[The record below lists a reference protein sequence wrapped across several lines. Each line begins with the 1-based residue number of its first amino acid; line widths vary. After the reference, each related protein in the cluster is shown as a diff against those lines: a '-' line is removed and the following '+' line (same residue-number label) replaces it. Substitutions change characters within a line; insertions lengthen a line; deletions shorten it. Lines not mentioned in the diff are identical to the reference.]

1 MCLGPRG
8 FSSVGSTRVDIC
20 LHDSGYRGLRSK
32 AFWDCESSCS
42 IIISKSNQK
51 HSRTLNLICYF
62 QIE

>member
-1 MCLGPRG
+1 MCLGRRG

-42 IIISKSNQK
+42 ITAYKYHKSYPK
-51 HSRTLNLICYF
+51 L
-62 QIE
+62 